1 MITKHTR
8 TQRLLRTISSHL
20 YGKPENHQIEYIVT
34 INHSG
39 IHLEPNTMIFQNRYN
54 RKPDTKVDV
63 IDHLVQY
70 HDLDLDSSKYIQ
82 GTYKFCKSVKGVRKW
97 KRVN

>member
-8 TQRLLRTISSHL
+8 TQRLLRSVSSHL
-20 YGKPENHQIEYIVT
+20 YGRPENRDIEYIVT

-39 IHLEPNTMIFQNRYN
+39 IHLLPSTMILQNRYD
-54 RKPDTKVDV
+54 RKPETKVDV

-70 HDLDLDSSKYIQ
+70 HDIDLDSSKYIQ
-82 GTYKFCKSVKGVRKW
+82 GTYKFCKSVGGIRKW
-97 KRVN
+97 KRIN